1 MNIMKHFIA
10 ILLSSLLLF
19 SCGTDDDTGGINGTA
34 PILPSI
40 ETMVIDFGE
49 MTNTTKSTDSPESNW
64 FYSAS
69 SVVIW
74 NSIIGSTFTVPVAC
88 FSAAANQIPTQI
100 NDLTW
105 QWEYS
110 VSYNNNSYQAR
121 LQGIFVSNQIQWKMY
136 VANSGTDPFDE
147 FLWFEGTSE
156 IGRRSGEWTFYHSPD
171 FPEKMIEINW
181 TTDGEQVSE
190 ITYSYVRELNNN
202 REDDGLYGSTLSY
215 GLQNEIFDVYVDLHL
230 KDTNS
235 DSFIDT
241 NIEWSRSDYSGHIKA
256 PHKFDDNEWHCWDQ
270 QANDIDCN

>member
-49 MTNTTKSTDSPESNW
+49 MTNTTKSTDTPESNW

-74 NSIIGSTFTVPVAC
+74 NAIIGSTFAVPVAC
-88 FSAAANQIPTQI
+88 FSAAANQTPTQI

-110 VSYNNNSYQAR
+110 VNYNNNSYQAR
-121 LQGIFVSNQIQWKMY
+121 LQGIFISNQIQWKMY
-136 VANSGTDPFDE
+136 VANSGIDPFDE

-156 IGRRSGEWTFYHSPD
+156 IGRRSGEWIFYHSPG
-171 FPEKMIEINW
+171 FQERMIEIDW
-181 TTDGEQVSE
+181 TTDGEQVGE
-190 ITYSYVRELNNN
+190 ITYSYVRELNNA

-215 GLQNEIFDVYVDLHL
+215 GLQNEVFDADVDLHL
-230 KDTNS
+230 KDTSS

-241 NIEWSRSDYSGHIKA
+241 NIEWSRSDYSGRIMAEHVFA
-256 PHKFDDNEWHCWDQ
+256 DNEWHCWDR
-270 QANDIDCN
+270 QANNIDCN